1 MTAQKAGAL
10 RDDADK
16 WSSIDW
22 KEAQRQVR
30 RLQLRIAK
38 AVKESRCNKVQA
50 LQYLVNPLVLRQA
63 TGCETSDLQQGEKDP
78 RR

>member
-30 RLQLRIAK
+30 RLQMRIAK
-38 AVKESRCNKVQA
+38 AVKENKWNKVKA
-50 LQYLVNPLVLRQA
+50 LQHLLTRPFYAGLLAVKRVI
-63 TGCETSDLQQGEKDP
+63 QQGEEHP
-78 RR
+78 WH